1 METLT
6 IRQAFDAM
14 VHFLERQYALD
25 KSDDIGTLLGSLS
38 LQIWA
43 DDTTADPAAWDDWM
57 ESVQKVL
64 MPDTPENRRLLE
76 MLVSNR
82 GNQLGTD
89 MYGYEWYAEML
100 PDGRQVWAK
109 VRNGE
114 IKYGGIRRTP
124 KSFDPKK
131 GLSSPND
138 P

>member
-25 KSDDIGTLLGSLS
+25 KSDEIGTLLSSLS

-43 DDTTADPAAWDDWM
+43 DDTTADPAAWEDWM

-82 GNQLGTD
+82 GNHLGTD
-89 MYGYEWYAEML
+89 MYGNEWYAEML

>member
-131 GLSSPND
+131 GLSSPSD

>member
-14 VHFLERQYALD
+14 VLFLERQYALD
-25 KSDDIGTLLGSLS
+25 KSDDIGTLLSSLN
-38 LQIWA
+38 LQVWA
-43 DDTTADPAAWDDWM
+43 DNRTADPAAWNDWM
-57 ESVQKVL
+57 ESVQQVL
-64 MPDTPENRRLLE
+64 MPDTPENRQLLE
-76 MLVSNR
+76 RLVSNQ

-89 MYGYEWYAEML
+89 VDGNEWYAEML

-109 VRNGE
+109 VRSGK

-124 KSFDPKK
+124 KSFDPKN

>member
-14 VHFLERQYALD
+14 VLFLERQYALD
-25 KSDDIGTLLGSLS
+25 KSDEIGTLLSSLS
-38 LQIWA
+38 LQVWA
-43 DDTTADPAAWDDWM
+43 DDMTADPAAWDDWM

-76 MLVSNR
+76 MLVSHRENL
-82 GNQLGTD
+82 LGTD
-89 MYGYEWYAEML
+89 MYGNQWYAEML

-114 IKYGGIRRTP
+114 MKYGGIRRTP

>member
-25 KSDDIGTLLGSLS
+25 KSDEIGTLLSSLS

-43 DDTTADPAAWDDWM
+43 DDMTADPAAWNDWM

>member
-43 DDTTADPAAWDDWM
+43 DDTTADPAAWEDWM

-109 VRNGE
+109 VRSGE

>member
-25 KSDDIGTLLGSLS
+25 KSDEIGTLLGSLS

-82 GNQLGTD
+82 GNHLGAD
-89 MYGYEWYAEML
+89 MYGNEWYAEML
-100 PDGRQVWAK
+100 PDGRQIWAK

>member
-14 VHFLERQYALD
+14 VLFLERQYALD
-25 KSDDIGTLLGSLS
+25 KSDEIGTLLSNLS

-43 DDTTADPAAWDDWM
+43 DDMTADPAAWDDWM

-64 MPDTPENRRLLE
+64 MPATPENRRLLE
-76 MLVSNR
+76 MLVSHG
-82 GNQLGTD
+82 GNLLGTD
-89 MYGYEWYAEML
+89 MYGSEWYAEIL

-109 VRNGE
+109 ARSGE
-114 IKYGGIRRTP
+114 MKYGGIRKTP
-124 KSFDPKK
+124 KAFDPKK

>member
-43 DDTTADPAAWDDWM
+43 NDTTADPAAWDDWM

>member
-25 KSDDIGTLLGSLS
+25 KSDDIGTLLSSLS

-43 DDTTADPAAWDDWM
+43 DDMTADPAAWDDWM

-76 MLVSNR
+76 MLVSHR
-82 GNQLGTD
+82 GNHLGTD
-89 MYGYEWYAEML
+89 MYGNEWYAEML

-109 VRNGE
+109 VRNSE

>member
-89 MYGYEWYAEML
+89 MYGNEWYAEML

-114 IKYGGIRRTP
+114 IKYGGIRKTP

>member
-25 KSDDIGTLLGSLS
+25 KSDDIGTLLSSLS

-82 GNQLGTD
+82 GNHLGTD
-89 MYGYEWYAEML
+89 MYGNEWYAEML

-114 IKYGGIRRTP
+114 IKYGGIRRIP

>member
-25 KSDDIGTLLGSLS
+25 KSDEIGTLLSSLS

-82 GNQLGTD
+82 GNHLGTD
-89 MYGYEWYAEML
+89 MYGNEWYAEML

>member
-25 KSDDIGTLLGSLS
+25 KSDEIGTLLSSLS

-43 DDTTADPAAWDDWM
+43 DDTTADPAAWEDWM

-82 GNQLGTD
+82 GNHLGTD
-89 MYGYEWYAEML
+89 MYGNEWYAEML

-124 KSFDPKK
+124 KSFDP
-131 GLSSPND
+131 
-138 P
+138 

>member
-25 KSDDIGTLLGSLS
+25 KSDDIGTLLSSLS

-43 DDTTADPAAWDDWM
+43 DDMTADPAAWDDWM

-76 MLVSNR
+76 MLVSHR
-82 GNQLGTD
+82 GNRLGTD

-109 VRNGE
+109 IRNGE

>member
-1 METLT
+1 M
-6 IRQAFDAM
+6 
-14 VHFLERQYALD
+14 
-25 KSDDIGTLLGSLS
+25 
-38 LQIWA
+38 
-43 DDTTADPAAWDDWM
+43 TADPAAWDDWM

-76 MLVSNR
+76 MLVSHR

-89 MYGYEWYAEML
+89 MYGNEWFAEML
-100 PDGRQVWAK
+100 SDGRQVWAK

-114 IKYGGIRRTP
+114 IKYGGIRRVP